1 MKKILLVGCFLL
13 LAWLAGAL
21 SPRAAFLAGDD
32 PMPAISEA
40 QADKFTT
47 QELMAHGRGILM
59 ASFNS
64 FDVVGRPEQT
74 WKDNPRKRRMTPEH
88 FKRIPAPNANACI
101 SCHNL
106 PFAGGGGEAPGGNS

>member
-1 MKKILLVGCFLL
+1 MKKILPAGCFLL

-21 SPRAAFLAGDD
+21 FPETSFLAGHG

-47 QELMAHGRGILM
+47 QELMAHGRGVLM
-59 ASFNS
+59 AGFHSRDEAGKVN
-64 FDVVGRPEQT
+64 R
-74 WKDNPRKRRMTPEH
+74 RKERVTPHH

-101 SCHNL
+101 SCHYL
-106 PFAGGGGEAPGGNS
+106 PYAGGGGEAPGGNS